1 MPVYSAK
8 SDTQYAAPG
17 PLPVP
22 GPKLLYERFTRLL
35 FGGRVIF
42 YCLDES
48 ALYLEAGVVGMV
60 QDAKFRVAALAVQ
73 VELAIL
79 LRSKFTPHSTSRLIP
94 SGAPFTT
101 CSTARRSLM

>member
-22 GPKLLYERFTRLL
+22 GPKLLCERFTRLL

-42 YCLDES
+42 FCQAPWCLMLSMES
-48 ALYLEAGVVGMV
+48 MIKIQAAGAGE
-60 QDAKFRVAALAVQ
+60 DGRP
-73 VELAIL
+73 
-79 LRSKFTPHSTSRLIP
+79 LRPAFHEPDGT
-94 SGAPFTT
+94 
-101 CSTARRSLM
+101 M